1 MGTAID
7 QVNNA
12 KGNNAV
18 DHLSTTFDNID
29 NWLKHTEQSVADKA
43 AELEDKLA
51 AVKVLL
57 VERKAMAA
65 EFLRLYVNELQK
77 KKT

>member
-1 MGTAID
+1 M
-7 QVNNA
+7 
-12 KGNNAV
+12 
-18 DHLSTTFDNID
+18 
-29 NWLKHTEQSVADKA
+29 ADKA